1 MSTRALSLATVML
14 VICCFGAG
22 PVRAQNLEAG
32 KTPAQIFAGSCTACH
47 KGSRGLLKTVAPGSL
62 PGFLRQHYTTS
73 PDMAK
78 MLSAYLISNG
88 ATDTRYR
95 AEPPKQQPGDL
106 KPAPRSEPEHAERHG
121 RKPPREA
128 ARPDADGVAAHD
140 EPHGRKDRHGKRI
153 ARPGRENPETAEP
166 GAEPQAGEHD
176 GRKQGAKSKKL
187 TRRGKHGAEEPPKA
201 DAAGQESPK
210 EAAKPEPAKEEPAT
224 GSGKAEAAKEDTP
237 KTDASKAD
245 TSKTETSKDAPKDQA
260 AKPEAKPDLTKT
272 DGGKTGAAPDA
283 AKSGASSSEADKAE
297 GGKSEGTPPAQAAT
311 PAEPK
316 AVPLRA
322 DPVPAVTPAP
332 KSGEGEAKPA
342 PAASSAPASSSPAAA
357 SPSAP
362 AEPAKVETPATTA
375 VTPPASAPPAPAGPP
390 IPPISK

>member
-201 DAAGQESPK
+201 DAAGSM
-210 EAAKPEPAKEEPAT
+210 AMTAKPK
-224 GSGKAEAAKEDTP
+224 
-237 KTDASKAD
+237 
-245 TSKTETSKDAPKDQA
+245 
-260 AKPEAKPDLTKT
+260 
-272 DGGKTGAAPDA
+272 
-283 AKSGASSSEADKAE
+283 
-297 GGKSEGTPPAQAAT
+297 
-311 PAEPK
+311 
-316 AVPLRA
+316 
-322 DPVPAVTPAP
+322 
-332 KSGEGEAKPA
+332 
-342 PAASSAPASSSPAAA
+342 AAA
-357 SPSAP
+357 SGSMMMAAPTGGSA
-362 AEPAKVETPATTA
+362 KCKDGTT
-375 VTPPASAPPAPAGPP
+375 VTYKNRQGTCSGHGGVASWQ
-390 IPPISK
+390 